1 MYYLYRHIRL
11 DKNEIF
17 YIGIGKINKNTK
29 SYSKDSEKYR
39 RAYTTK
45 NRNNHW
51 LNIINFTNY
60 DVEIL
65 FESDNRSFIIEKE
78 KEFIK
83 LYGRKDLNLGTLCN
97 FTNGG
102 EGRDGVILSKETKL
116 KQSISA
122 KKRMIGIRKE
132 QCIKN
137 LEKNHSTR
145 GKFGKDHHRAFK
157 VYQYSLDNTFI
168 KVWDSMSDI
177 KRELKFDIS
186 HISSCVNNKKPTAYK
201 FKWFKE
207 RI

>member
-11 DKNEIF
+11 DKNEVF
-17 YIGIGKINKNTK
+17 YIGIGKINKSTK

-45 NRNNHW
+45 NRNKHW
-51 LNIINFTNY
+51 LNVVNLTKY

-65 FESDNRSFIIEKE
+65 FESSNRNTIIEKE

-83 LYGRKDLNLGTLCN
+83 LYGRKDLDLGTLCN

-102 EGRDGVILSKETKL
+102 EGKEGVLHSEETKL

-122 KKRMIGIRKE
+122 KRNITPNRKKELLE
-132 QCIKN
+132 QLNRK
-137 LEKNHSTR
+137 HSTK
-145 GKFGKDHHRAFK
+145 GKFGKDHYRSFK
-157 VYQYSLDNTFI
+157 IYQYSLNNEFI

-177 KRELKFDIS
+177 KRELNFNIS
-186 HISSCVNNKKPTAYK
+186 HISLCVNNKKPTAYK
-201 FKWFKE
+201 FKWFRE

>member
-29 SYSKDSEKYR
+29 PYSKDSEKYR

-60 DVEIL
+60 DIEIL
-65 FESDNRSFIIEKE
+65 FESNDRSFIIEKE

-97 FTNGG
+97 FTDGG
-102 EGRDGVILSKETKL
+102 EGKEGVLHSKETKL

-122 KKRMIGIRKE
+122 KRNITDTRKKELLE
-132 QCIKN
+132 QLN
-137 LEKNHSTR
+137 RNHSTK
-145 GKFGKDHHRAFK
+145 GKFGKDHHRSFK
-157 VYQYSLDNTFI
+157 IYQYDLNNELV

-177 KRELKFDIS
+177 KRELNFNIS
-186 HISSCVNNKKPTAYK
+186 HVSSCVNNKKHTAYK
-201 FKWFKE
+201 FKWFRE